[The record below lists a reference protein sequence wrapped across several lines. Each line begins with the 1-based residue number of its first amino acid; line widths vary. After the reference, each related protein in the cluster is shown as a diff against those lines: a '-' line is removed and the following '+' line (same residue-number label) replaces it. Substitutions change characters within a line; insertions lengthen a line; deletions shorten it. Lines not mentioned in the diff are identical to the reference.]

1 MSEMMS
7 NECSTVIGAVVAK
20 EFIPISPMDPL
31 LEIIFPSS
39 MGNIWASAVVSGIS
53 DMVIGSQSRGK

>member
-39 MGNIWASAVVSGIS
+39 MGNI
-53 DMVIGSQSRGK
+53 